1 MGGGGEGFPGK
12 LLQTGSKLFRLLKFP
27 NAVLETVSI
36 SRVIAFFIH
45 VYFERALRFL
55 KVTDILQPLNL
66 TFDEILSLS
75 LSLGFSSLKTNRIQ
89 ITDGGKKKK
98 GGEEGEIIDKLKGFI
113 DNRWIVYIPIA
124 FRISKS

>member
-1 MGGGGEGFPGK
+1 MQFNIVKTFSICDRQKSVGGGGEGFPGK

-66 TFDEILSLS
+66 TFNEILSLF
-75 LSLGFSSLKTNRIQ
+75 LLDFLH
-89 ITDGGKKKK
+89 
-98 GGEEGEIIDKLKGFI
+98 
-113 DNRWIVYIPIA
+113 
-124 FRISKS
+124 